1 MTLPTLEE
9 FKNLPEGDEALPA
22 NIEALL
28 AEEAADKIN
37 TIVNITSQSLIYGR
51 EQHIDDN
58 PYDLP
63 EHIICEDDIID
74 DDDDDDDDEYYNET
88 PITLDNCPY

>member
-28 AEEAADKIN
+28 AEEAAA
-37 TIVNITSQSLIYGR
+37 SQSLIYGR